1 MGDNAASIVANILLG
16 ILSCWEWYCLMEAFV
31 QRAIKD
37 VNGVSETIDTF
48 LRYTIFHHIRV
59 LNAKNHIHDD
69 THSEKMLDKGLVL
82 DLFNPHNVVGL
93 FSAYKLLGNYA
104 SREVRGLEIMLQ
116 ALLLIQLIVTGTYF
130 SASFLN
136 PDAMTLNITCYVLM
150 ESVFCLYIILKSLRA
165 CVGINEIDKLVRLKC
180 IEVCALLDFD
190 DVEIGTSDL
199 SARAFRGI
207 ATYLDRAKVVE
218 AKLFGIYLSKE
229 LVAKIMIS
237 FLAAT
242 GSALLRSGL
251 S

>member
-1 MGDNAASIVANILLG
+1 
-16 ILSCWEWYCLMEAFV
+16 
-31 QRAIKD
+31 
-37 VNGVSETIDTF
+37 
-48 LRYTIFHHIRV
+48 
-59 LNAKNHIHDD
+59 
-69 THSEKMLDKGLVL
+69 MLDKGLVL
-82 DLFNPHNVVGL
+82 DLFNPNNVVGL
-93 FSAYKLLGNYA
+93 FAAYKLLGNYA
-104 SREVRGLEIMLQ
+104 RWVVKSLETLLQ
-116 ALLLIQLIVTGTYF
+116 ALLIIQLVVTGTYF
-130 SASFLN
+130 SVSFLN

-150 ESVFCLYIILKSLRA
+150 ESVFCLYIILQSLRT

-190 DVEIGTSDL
+190 DVEIGTSDS

-229 LVAKIMIS
+229 LIAKIMIS